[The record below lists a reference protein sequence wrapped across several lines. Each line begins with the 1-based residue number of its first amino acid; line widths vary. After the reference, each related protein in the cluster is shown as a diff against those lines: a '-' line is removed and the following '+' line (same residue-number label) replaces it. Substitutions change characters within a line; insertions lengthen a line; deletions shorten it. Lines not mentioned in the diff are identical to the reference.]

1 MLTRVMFVAV
11 ALVAAACSGSGG
23 QPAGG
28 GQGGNGGAIGVGGAA
43 GAAPGVGGAGGGAS
57 AVDDALIF
65 PPGLD
70 VELEQGGAGLFD
82 LTALTLRDGPDGLE
96 LYASLTNVG
105 DLPACDAALKVTIND
120 KNNQPLGMFINGL
133 DTSHLYLYTLPD
145 GSQTIAACASPGD
158 VTMTNIFTMAPD
170 IAAADVGSVV
180 YYYVYF
186 VLDGITLIDPGF
198 TVTDVQPV
206 TGTDGTSYTGTF
218 TNGLAMTVNSPSIR
232 VFPVN
237 RVGRPLAVAGANGSV
252 QIPPGGTWTF
262 QTDSVDM
269 PGVDYAVFPAASF
282 SN

>member
-1 MLTRVMFVAV
+1 MPTRVLFVAV
-11 ALVAAACSGSGG
+11 ALFAAACSGAAGQSDAGAPGG
-23 QPAGG
+23 RGGAVGVAGAAGG
-28 GQGGNGGAIGVGGAA
+28 ASGIAGASGAA
-43 GAAPGVGGAGGGAS
+43 GADG
-57 AVDDALIF
+57 ALID

-170 IAAADVGSVV
+170 IAVADVGSVV

-198 TVTDVQPV
+198 TVTGVQAV

-218 TNGLAMTVNSPSIR
+218 TNGLTMTVNSPSIR

>member
-1 MLTRVMFVAV
+1 MPTRVLFVAV
-11 ALVAAACSGSGG
+11 ALFAVACSGAAGKSDGG
-23 QPAGG
+23 ARGG
-28 GQGGNGGAIGVGGAA
+28 IGGAMGGNGGQAA
-43 GAAPGVGGAGGGAS
+43 
-57 AVDDALIF
+57 DDALIF

-96 LYASLTNVG
+96 LYAALKNVG
-105 DLPACDAALKVTIND
+105 DLPACDAGFKATIYD

-170 IAAADVGSVV
+170 IAVADVGSVV

-198 TVTDVQPV
+198 TVTDVQAV
-206 TGTDGTSYTGTF
+206 TGAAGTSYTGTF
-218 TNGLAMTVNSPSIR
+218 TNGLSMAVNSPSIR
-232 VFPVN
+232 IFPVN
-237 RVGRPLAVAGANGSV
+237 RVGRPLAVAGANGSL
-252 QIPPGGTWTF
+252 QIPPGGTWMF